1 MRSVGIKIFIAAIC
15 ALSLSSIT
23 PAMAHTA
30 LVSSTRRNGATSQGT
45 PKNFV
50 LIFSETLA
58 QIEGKSINTIT
69 LVGPSKIQVKL
80 DSIRVLKSRMSAKPF
95 APLPLGRYEI
105 RYRVVADDGH
115 TLTGQIYFSIK

>member
-15 ALSLSSIT
+15 ALVLSSNT
-23 PAMAHTA
+23 PAIAHTT
-30 LVSSTRRNGATSQGT
+30 LVSSTPRNGATIHVT
-45 PKNFV
+45 PKSFV
-50 LIFSETLA
+50 LNFSEALA
-58 QIEGKSINTIT
+58 QIEGKSISTIT